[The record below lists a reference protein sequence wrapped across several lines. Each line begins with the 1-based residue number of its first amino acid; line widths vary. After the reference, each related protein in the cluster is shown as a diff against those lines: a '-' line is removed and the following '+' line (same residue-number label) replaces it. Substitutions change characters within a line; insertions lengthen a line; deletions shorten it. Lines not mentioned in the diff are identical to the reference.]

1 MILIIGMILLMK
13 TKNKIMQK
21 AKKIVLGEGEII
33 GHKHILESKKELE
46 YEQKNDSITFM
57 LADMG
62 ILTHDEHDKMVFPK
76 GKYRS
81 YNQVEFNPFD
91 NTVQRVFD

>member
-1 MILIIGMILLMK
+1 M
-13 TKNKIMQK
+13 NK
-21 AKKIVLGEGEII
+21 AKRIVLGEGEII
-33 GHKHILESKKELE
+33 GHKHILESEKEME
-46 YEQKNDSITFM
+46 YQQTDDSISFM
-57 LADMG
+57 LKSMG
-62 ILTHDEHDKMVFPK
+62 ILTHDEHDKMVFTP

>member
-1 MILIIGMILLMK
+1 MNQKSKRLILG
-13 TKNKIMQK
+13 Q
-21 AKKIVLGEGEII
+21 GEGRDATGQIK
-33 GHKHILESKKELE
+33 KHVLDSKSNIE
-46 YEQKNDSITFM
+46 YDTTTDSITFM
-57 LADMG
+57 LNDMG

>member
-1 MILIIGMILLMK
+1 MNQKSKRLILG
-13 TKNKIMQK
+13 Q
-21 AKKIVLGEGEII
+21 GEGRDAI
-33 GHKHILESKKELE
+33 GQIKKHVLDSKSNIE
-46 YEQKNDSITFM
+46 YEQTTDSITFM
-57 LADMG
+57 LNDMG